1 MSLTL
6 VTEMLRNEIKQ
17 LAMAKA
23 IIASSKRDD
32 ASRSQ
37 SPAAS
42 HLALSSLLPS
52 ENCLLES
59 AYRSSHLASRNL
71 SRVSSES
78 SLNELS
84 SRGDS
89 GQSSIGLGS
98 AAKHSRSTS
107 RQYTPDVPCMNL
119 MGDLQGSLQQL
130 SLLVE
135 MGLVLGKITSGMAV
149 LADGTY
155 DSMLCD
161 VLKVYE
167 KVQTLTQRMGRS
179 QNVLWNI
186 DRRKLSKGKQYSHPD
201 VLMFVLISALTQF
214 IPHSDMIKVKATF
227 VPVEEVS
234 RLVDDQ
240 NTLRTLAAMADV
252 ISPPVVVG
260 RVGILMTEL
269 EAFGDPNNLKEIVA
283 KLHVTS
289 EESEASKSGGSTSES
304 SGDVVDP
311 SPFLD
316 PDIEEFGGS
325 IFALGNLLEN
335 VMGGSS
341 YVLKNHGCVFSFSI
355 PMRIENDNTVPIS
368 PATKGEEK
376 ATASEIQHHHLATI
390 PSMVGDEIGSAKSDV
405 RSEKENDR
413 KADTLDDSCDSSSTM
428 GEIDLNADENFDLSE
443 ESSSKKLR
451 PTKITFNEDV
461 SVHIV
466 DADDAD
472 TRIDRSHESTKS
484 AISVSGADDTASKSS
499 DGSTEVVVYT
509 KEPVLMAQPSALS
522 LIRES
527 TVPLKRDSVR
537 IINVADLVAPPLT
550 APLVPPLSSDK
561 GFVNA
566 VGGDSSTSQMKAS
579 ESAAPSASQTV
590 TERIPSEEKDT
601 SGHQFTDEAFAALK
615 PASSVSCQQASKAD
629 IVMSLRD
636 MINGDIPTHLRP
648 LRVLMVD
655 DSLTV
660 QKVMGIWLSK
670 KNCVVT
676 QALNGQV
683 ALDHMKETAYDIVFM
698 DFLMPVMDG
707 LTCMRLYNEFI
718 QTAPAYQRPTGYDHQ
733 WIIGLSATA
742 IAADLKQAFEVNMHM
757 FCPKPVDMNAMSY
770 VLEAKRSGLNYD
782 VLRDIAVANRAETL
796 SAGQKTDICQI
807 MVPDSTNDAQVT
819 ADRDRMRS
827 KIDKNFTGNIFGSFT
842 FSL

>member
-1 MSLTL
+1 
-6 VTEMLRNEIKQ
+6 
-17 LAMAKA
+17 
-23 IIASSKRDD
+23 
-32 ASRSQ
+32 
-37 SPAAS
+37 
-42 HLALSSLLPS
+42 
-52 ENCLLES
+52 
-59 AYRSSHLASRNL
+59 
-71 SRVSSES
+71 
-78 SLNELS
+78 
-84 SRGDS
+84 
-89 GQSSIGLGS
+89 
-98 AAKHSRSTS
+98 
-107 RQYTPDVPCMNL
+107 

-289 EESEASKSGGSTSES
+289 EESDASKSGGSTSES
-304 SGDVVDP
+304 SGDIVDP

-355 PMRIENDNTVPIS
+355 PMRVENDNPVPSS

-376 ATASEIQHHHLATI
+376 AAASEVQPHHLATI
-390 PSMVGDEIGSAKSDV
+390 PSMVGDESGSSKGDVKSE
-405 RSEKENDR
+405 RGNDR
-413 KADTLDDSCDSSSTM
+413 KAETSDDSCDSSSTM
-428 GEIDLNADENFDLSE
+428 DEIDLNADENFDLSE

-451 PTKITFNEDV
+451 PSRITFNEDV

-466 DADDAD
+466 DAGDTD
-472 TRIDRSHESTKS
+472 TRIDRPHESTKS
-484 AISVSGADDTASKSS
+484 AISIFSADDTASKSS
-499 DGSTEVVVYT
+499 DGSAEVVVYT
-509 KEPVLMAQPSALS
+509 KEPVLTAQPSALS

-537 IINVADLVAPPLT
+537 IINVAALVPPLT
-550 APLVPPLSSDK
+550 APLMPPLSGDE

-566 VGGDSSTSQMKAS
+566 VGGDSSQSQVKAS
-579 ESAAPSASQTV
+579 DSAAPSASQAV
-590 TERIPSEEKDT
+590 SEHIPSEEKDT
-601 SGHQFTDEAFAALK
+601 TGHQLSDEAFAALK
-615 PASSVSCQQASKAD
+615 PASSVSFQQASKAD

-683 ALDHMKETAYDIVFM
+683 ALDYMKETAFDIVFM

-718 QTAPAYQRPTGYDHQ
+718 QTAPAYQRPVGHDHQ

-742 IAADLKQAFEVNMHM
+742 IAADQKQAFEVNMHM
-757 FCPKPVDMNAMSY
+757 FCPKPVDMNALSY

-782 VLRDIAVANRAETL
+782 VLRDIAVANRADTL

-807 MVPDSTNDAQVT
+807 MVPDSTNNAQVT
-819 ADRDRMRS
+819 SDRDHMRS
-827 KIDKNFTGNIFGSFT
+827 KVDKNFTGNIFGSFT

>member
-1 MSLTL
+1 
-6 VTEMLRNEIKQ
+6 
-17 LAMAKA
+17 
-23 IIASSKRDD
+23 
-32 ASRSQ
+32 
-37 SPAAS
+37 
-42 HLALSSLLPS
+42 
-52 ENCLLES
+52 
-59 AYRSSHLASRNL
+59 
-71 SRVSSES
+71 
-78 SLNELS
+78 
-84 SRGDS
+84 
-89 GQSSIGLGS
+89 
-98 AAKHSRSTS
+98 
-107 RQYTPDVPCMNL
+107 
-119 MGDLQGSLQQL
+119 
-130 SLLVE
+130 
-135 MGLVLGKITSGMAV
+135 MGLVLGKITSGMSV

-161 VLKVYE
+161 VVKVYE

-214 IPHSDMIKVKATF
+214 IPHSDLIKVKATF

-234 RLVDDQ
+234 RLVEDQ

-289 EESEASKSGGSTSES
+289 EESETSKSGGSMSDS
-304 SGDVVDP
+304 SGDIVDP

-355 PMRIENDNTVPIS
+355 PMRIENDNPVPSS
-368 PATKGEEK
+368 PVSKGEEK
-376 ATASEIQHHHLATI
+376 ASAVEVQHHHLATI
-390 PSMVGDEIGSAKSDV
+390 PSMVGDETSSSKGDVKS
-405 RSEKENDR
+405 EPENDR
-413 KADTLDDSCDSSSTM
+413 KVDSLDGSCDSSSTM
-428 GEIDLNADENFDLSE
+428 DEFDLDADENFDLSE
-443 ESSSKKLR
+443 GSSSKKLR
-451 PTKITFNEDV
+451 PSKITFNEDV
-461 SVHIV
+461 SVRIV
-466 DADDAD
+466 DADDAEI
-472 TRIDRSHESTKS
+472 RVDRHQSTKS
-484 AISVSGADDTASKSS
+484 AMSISSADDVASKSS
-499 DGSTEVVVYT
+499 DGSSEVVVYT
-509 KEPVLMAQPSALS
+509 KEPVLAAQPSASS

-537 IINVADLVAPPLT
+537 IIKVADLVAPPST
-550 APLVPPLSSDK
+550 VPLRPPLS
-561 GFVNA
+561 GGEGATNPA
-566 VGGDSSTSQMKAS
+566 GGDSSAAQAKAS
-579 ESAAPSASQTV
+579 DSTAPCAPPAVSDNTSNEA
-590 TERIPSEEKDT
+590 KDT
-601 SGHQFTDEAFAALK
+601 NGHVLSDEAFAASK
-615 PASSVSCQQASKAD
+615 PPASVPFQQASKAD

-636 MINGDIPTHLRP
+636 MINGEIPTHLRP

-660 QKVMGIWLSK
+660 QKVMTIWLSK

-676 QALNGQV
+676 QALNGQI

-718 QTAPAYQRPTGYDHQ
+718 QTVPAYQRPAGYDHQ

-742 IAADLKQAFEVNMHM
+742 IAADQKQAFDVNMHM
-757 FCPKPVDMNAMSY
+757 FCPKPVDMNALSY

-782 VLRDIAVANRAETL
+782 VLRDIAVANRADTL

-807 MVPDSTNDAQVT
+807 MVPDSTNNAQVT
-819 ADRDRMRS
+819 AARDQMRS

-842 FSL
+842 FNF

>member
-1 MSLTL
+1 
-6 VTEMLRNEIKQ
+6 
-17 LAMAKA
+17 MAKA
-23 IIASSKRDD
+23 ILANSKRDN

-42 HLALSSLLPS
+42 HPALSSLLSS

-59 AYRSSHLASRNL
+59 AHRSSHLASRNL

-78 SLNELS
+78 SLTELS

-89 GQSSIGLGS
+89 GQSSVGMGS
-98 AAKHSRSTS
+98 AVKHSRSTS
-107 RQYTPDVPCMNL
+107 HQYTPDVPVMNL

-186 DRRKLSKGKQYSHPD
+186 DRRKLSKGKHYSHPD

-311 SPFLD
+311 SPFVD

-355 PMRIENDNTVPIS
+355 PMRVENDNPVPSS

-376 ATASEIQHHHLATI
+376 AAANEVQHHHLATI
-390 PSMVGDEIGSAKSDV
+390 PSMVGDESGSSKGDVKS
-405 RSEKENDR
+405 EPENDR
-413 KADTLDDSCDSSSTM
+413 KDDMLDDLCDSNSTM
-428 GEIDLNADENFDLSE
+428 DEIDLNADENFDLSE

-451 PTKITFNEDV
+451 PSKITFNEDV

-472 TRIDRSHESTKS
+472 TRIERPHESTKS
-484 AISVSGADDTASKSS
+484 AISVFSADDTASKSS
-499 DGSTEVVVYT
+499 DGNAEVVVYA
-509 KEPVLMAQPSALS
+509 KEPVLTAQPSALS
-522 LIRES
+522 LIRGS

-537 IINVADLVAPPLT
+537 IINVAELVPPPMT
-550 APLVPPLSSDK
+550 APLMPPLSADE

-566 VGGDSSTSQMKAS
+566 IGGDSSASQVKKAS
-579 ESAAPSASQTV
+579 DSAAPSASQAV
-590 TERIPSEEKDT
+590 SEHIPSEEKDAT
-601 SGHQFTDEAFAALK
+601 GHQLTDEAFAALK
-615 PASSVSCQQASKAD
+615 PVSSISCQQASKAD

-660 QKVMGIWLSK
+660 QKVMSIWLSK

-683 ALDHMKETAYDIVFM
+683 ALDHMKEAAYDIVFM

-718 QTAPAYQRPTGYDHQ
+718 QTVPAYQRPAGYDHQ

-742 IAADLKQAFEVNMHM
+742 IAADQKQAFEVNMHM
-757 FCPKPVDMNAMSY
+757 FCPKPIDMNALSY

-796 SAGQKTDICQI
+796 SAGQKTDICQM
-807 MVPDSTNDAQVT
+807 MVPDSTNNAQVT